1 MVSLTPVNFDGH
13 SHGGSGDIM
22 FLICHKI
29 SQDHRTKKHPNIMS
43 MSPLR
48 LVTLLLSLTAMDT
61 EVVEMYYF

>member
-1 MVSLTPVNFDGH
+1 MVSYTPVNFDGH

-29 SQDHRTKKHPNIMS
+29 SQDHGTKKHPNIMG

-48 LVTLLLSLTAMDT
+48 LVTLLLSLMAMDT
-61 EVVEMYYF
+61 VVVEMYYF